1 MVICVASMVNYNGR
15 CKNVN
20 TELVAPIGPKRWL
33 KRDCTCNK
41 DFRYPNLIK
50 KNENGDR
57 N

>member
-33 KRDCTCNK
+33 KRDYTCNK